1 MRTKTEMLEL
11 FKKQT
16 KEDNRIRLS
25 VLEGSLTNVNIPK
38 EKYQDY
44 DVTFFVT
51 ERDSFLVSDSWL
63 AIFGKVV
70 FMQKPEDMTLF
81 PPEFPK
87 MYSYLMYLED
97 GIKIDLSLV
106 LVEDLPWYLEES
118 DGLVEVLVDK
128 DKLLSDLAPAS
139 DKNYWLKKPNQAEF
153 NDCLN
158 EFWHVSA
165 YVAKGLA
172 RGELLFAMDHLHN
185 NIRQELLRTMSWHIG
200 YEQGYDRSLGKNYKF
215 IQNYLSEENW
225 QDFLLTFD
233 LSTKE
238 KMEHSFWHTLSL
250 FQTYSKQVSVEL
262 GFDYPNDDEV
272 MISFIETF
280 YLKRQGCEKG

>member
-38 EKYQDY
+38 DKYQDY

-63 AIFGKVV
+63 AIFGKVI

-128 DKLLSDLAPAS
+128 DKLLSGLAPAS

-185 NIRQELLRTMSWHIG
+185 NIRQELLRMMSWYIG

-238 KMEHSFWHTLSL
+238 KMEQSFWHTLSL
-250 FQTYSKQVSVEL
+250 FQTYSKRVSLEL

-280 YLKRQGCEKG
+280 YLKR

>member
-38 EKYQDY
+38 DKYQDY

-63 AIFGKVV
+63 AIFGKVI
-70 FMQKPEDMTLF
+70 FMQKPEDMKLF

-185 NIRQELLRTMSWHIG
+185 NIRQELLRMMSWHIG

-280 YLKRQGCEKG
+280 YLKR

>member
-38 EKYQDY
+38 DKYQDY

-185 NIRQELLRTMSWHIG
+185 NIRQELLRMMSWHIG

-280 YLKRQGCEKG
+280 YLKR

>member
-38 EKYQDY
+38 DKYQDY

-128 DKLLSDLAPAS
+128 DRLLSNLAPAS
-139 DKNYWLKKPNQAEF
+139 DKNYWLKEPNQAEF

-185 NIRQELLRTMSWHIG
+185 NIRQELLRMMSWHIG

-272 MISFIETF
+272 MISFIEIF
-280 YLKRQGCEKG
+280 YLKR

>member
-38 EKYQDY
+38 DKYQDN

-106 LVEDLPWYLEES
+106 LVKDLPWYLEES

-128 DKLLSDLAPAS
+128 DRLLSNLAPAS

-185 NIRQELLRTMSWHIG
+185 NIRQELLRMMSWHIG

-238 KMEHSFWHTLSL
+238 KMEQSFWHTLSL
-250 FQTYSKQVSVEL
+250 FQTYSRKVSLEL
-262 GFDYPNDDEV
+262 GFDYPNDEEV

-280 YLKRQGCEKG
+280 YLKR

>member
-38 EKYQDY
+38 DKYQDY

-63 AIFGKVV
+63 AIFGKVI
-70 FMQKPEDMTLF
+70 FMQKPEDMKLF

-185 NIRQELLRTMSWHIG
+185 NIRQELLRMMSWYIG

-238 KMEHSFWHTLSL
+238 KMEQSFWHTLSL
-250 FQTYSKQVSVEL
+250 FQTYSKQVSLEL

-280 YLKRQGCEKG
+280 YLKR

>member
-38 EKYQDY
+38 DKYQDY

-106 LVEDLPWYLEES
+106 LVKDLPWYLEES

-128 DKLLSDLAPAS
+128 DRLLSNLAPAS

-185 NIRQELLRTMSWHIG
+185 NIRQELLRMMSWHIG

-238 KMEHSFWHTLSL
+238 KMEQSFWHTLSL
-250 FQTYSKQVSVEL
+250 FQTYSRKVSLEL
-262 GFDYPNDDEV
+262 GFDYPNDEEV

-280 YLKRQGCEKG
+280 YLKR

>member
-38 EKYQDY
+38 DKYQDY

-51 ERDSFLVSDSWL
+51 ERDSFLVSESWL
-63 AIFGKVV
+63 AIFGKVI
-70 FMQKPEDMTLF
+70 FMQKPEDMKLF

-185 NIRQELLRTMSWHIG
+185 NIRQELLRMMSWYIG

-238 KMEHSFWHTLSL
+238 KMEQSFWHTLSL
-250 FQTYSKQVSVEL
+250 FQTYSKQVSLEL

-272 MISFIETF
+272 MISFIEIF
-280 YLKRQGCEKG
+280 YLKR

>member
-1 MRTKTEMLEL
+1 MRNQTEMLEL

-38 EKYQDY
+38 DKYQDY

-63 AIFGKVV
+63 AIFGKVI

-128 DKLLSDLAPAS
+128 DKLLSNLAPAS
-139 DKNYWLKKPNQAEF
+139 DKNYWLKKPNQVEF

-185 NIRQELLRTMSWHIG
+185 NIRQELLRMMSWHIG

-250 FQTYSKQVSVEL
+250 FQTYSKQVSLEL

-280 YLKRQGCEKG
+280 YLKR

>member
-38 EKYQDY
+38 DKYQDY

-128 DKLLSDLAPAS
+128 DKLLSNLAPAS
-139 DKNYWLKKPNQAEF
+139 DKNYWLKEPNQAEF

-185 NIRQELLRTMSWHIG
+185 NIRQELLRMMSWHIG
-200 YEQGYDRSLGKNYKF
+200 YEQDYDRSLGKNYKF

-238 KMEHSFWHTLSL
+238 KMEQSFWHTLSL

-280 YLKRQGCEKG
+280 YLKR

>member
-38 EKYQDY
+38 DKYQDY

-106 LVEDLPWYLEES
+106 LVKDLPWYLEES

-128 DKLLSDLAPAS
+128 DRLLSNLAPAS
-139 DKNYWLKKPNQAEF
+139 DKNYWLKEPNQAEF

-158 EFWHVSA
+158 EFWYVSA

-185 NIRQELLRTMSWHIG
+185 NIRQELLRMMSWHIG

-280 YLKRQGCEKG
+280 YLKR

>member
-38 EKYQDY
+38 DKYQDY

-185 NIRQELLRTMSWHIG
+185 NIRQELLRMMSWHIG

-238 KMEHSFWHTLSL
+238 KMEQSFWHTLSL
-250 FQTYSKQVSVEL
+250 FQTYSRKVSVEL

-280 YLKRQGCEKG
+280 YLKR

>member
-1 MRTKTEMLEL
+1 
-11 FKKQT
+11 
-16 KEDNRIRLS
+16 
-25 VLEGSLTNVNIPK
+25 
-38 EKYQDY
+38 
-44 DVTFFVT
+44 
-51 ERDSFLVSDSWL
+51 
-63 AIFGKVV
+63 
-70 FMQKPEDMTLF
+70 
-81 PPEFPK
+81 
-87 MYSYLMYLED
+87 MYLED

-185 NIRQELLRTMSWHIG
+185 NIRQELLRMMSWHIG

-238 KMEHSFWHTLSL
+238 KMEQSFWHTLSL
-250 FQTYSKQVSVEL
+250 FQTYSKQVSLEL

-280 YLKRQGCEKG
+280 YLKR

>member
-38 EKYQDY
+38 DKYQDY

-63 AIFGKVV
+63 AIFGKVI
-70 FMQKPEDMTLF
+70 FMQKPEDMKLF

-185 NIRQELLRTMSWHIG
+185 NIRQELLRMMSWYIG

-280 YLKRQGCEKG
+280 YLKR

>member
-1 MRTKTEMLEL
+1 MRNQTEMLEL

-16 KEDNRIRLS
+16 KEDDRIRLS

-38 EKYQDY
+38 DKYQDY

-63 AIFGKVV
+63 AIFGKVI

-128 DKLLSDLAPAS
+128 DRLLSNLAPAS
-139 DKNYWLKKPNQAEF
+139 DKNYWLKKPNQVEF

-185 NIRQELLRTMSWHIG
+185 NIRQELLRMMSWHIG

-238 KMEHSFWHTLSL
+238 KMEQSFWHTLSL
-250 FQTYSKQVSVEL
+250 FQTYSRKVSLEL

-280 YLKRQGCEKG
+280 YLKR

>member
-38 EKYQDY
+38 DKYQDY

-128 DKLLSDLAPAS
+128 DKLLSNLAPAS

-185 NIRQELLRTMSWHIG
+185 NIRQELLRMMSWHIG

-280 YLKRQGCEKG
+280 YLKR

>member
-1 MRTKTEMLEL
+1 MRNQTEMLEL

-38 EKYQDY
+38 DKYQDY

-63 AIFGKVV
+63 AIFGKVI

-128 DKLLSDLAPAS
+128 DKLLSNLAPAS

-185 NIRQELLRTMSWHIG
+185 NIRQELLRMMSWHIG

-215 IQNYLSEENW
+215 IQNYLSEESW

-250 FQTYSKQVSVEL
+250 FQTYSKQVSLEL

-280 YLKRQGCEKG
+280 YLKR

>member
-38 EKYQDY
+38 DKYQDY

-63 AIFGKVV
+63 AIFGKVI

-185 NIRQELLRTMSWHIG
+185 NIRQELLRMMSWHIG

-238 KMEHSFWHTLSL
+238 KMEQSFWHTLSL

-280 YLKRQGCEKG
+280 YLKR

>member
-38 EKYQDY
+38 DKYQDY

-63 AIFGKVV
+63 AIFGKVI
-70 FMQKPEDMTLF
+70 FMQKPEDMKLF

-185 NIRQELLRTMSWHIG
+185 NIRQELLRMMSWHIG

-238 KMEHSFWHTLSL
+238 KMEQSFWHTLSL
-250 FQTYSKQVSVEL
+250 FQTYSKQVSLEL

-272 MISFIETF
+272 MISFIEIF
-280 YLKRQGCEKG
+280 YLKR

>member
-38 EKYQDY
+38 DKYQDY

-185 NIRQELLRTMSWHIG
+185 NIRQELLRMMSWHIG

-238 KMEHSFWHTLSL
+238 KMEQSFWHTLSL
-250 FQTYSKQVSVEL
+250 FQTYSKQVSLEL

-272 MISFIETF
+272 MILFIETF
-280 YLKRQGCEKG
+280 YLKR

>member
-38 EKYQDY
+38 DKYQDY

-128 DKLLSDLAPAS
+128 DRLLSNLAPAS
-139 DKNYWLKKPNQAEF
+139 DKNYWLKKPNQVEF

-185 NIRQELLRTMSWHIG
+185 NIRQELLRMMSWHIG

-238 KMEHSFWHTLSL
+238 KMEQSFWHTLSL
-250 FQTYSKQVSVEL
+250 FQTYSKQVSLEL

-280 YLKRQGCEKG
+280 YLKR

>member
-38 EKYQDY
+38 DKYQDY

-87 MYSYLMYLED
+87 MYSYLIYLED

-106 LVEDLPWYLEES
+106 LVKDLPWYLEES

-128 DKLLSDLAPAS
+128 DRLLSNLAPAS

-185 NIRQELLRTMSWHIG
+185 NIRQELLRMMSWHIG

-238 KMEHSFWHTLSL
+238 KMEQSFWHTLSL
-250 FQTYSKQVSVEL
+250 FQTYSRKVSLEL
-262 GFDYPNDDEV
+262 GFDYPNDEEV

-280 YLKRQGCEKG
+280 YLKR

>member
-1 MRTKTEMLEL
+1 MRNQTEMLEL

-38 EKYQDY
+38 DKYQDY
-44 DVTFFVT
+44 DVIFFVT

-63 AIFGKVV
+63 VIFGKVV

-81 PPEFPK
+81 PSEFPK
-87 MYSYLMYLED
+87 MYSYLMYLDD

-139 DKNYWLKKPNQAEF
+139 DKNYWLRKPNQAEF

-165 YVAKGLA
+165 YVAKGLV

-185 NIRQELLRTMSWHIG
+185 NIRQELLRMMSWHIG
-200 YEQGYDRSLGKNYKF
+200 YEQGYGRSLGKNYKF

-238 KMEHSFWHTLSL
+238 KMEHSFWHTLNL
-250 FQTYSKQVSVEL
+250 FQTYSRKVSLEL

-280 YLKRQGCEKG
+280 YLKR

>member
-1 MRTKTEMLEL
+1 MRNQIEMLDL
-11 FKKQT
+11 FKKIA
-16 KEDNRIRLS
+16 KEDDRIRLS
-25 VLEGSLTNVNIPK
+25 VLEGSLTNINIPK
-38 EKYQDY
+38 DKYQDY

-51 ERDSFLVSDSWL
+51 ERDSFLDSDSWL
-63 AIFGKVV
+63 AIFGKVI

-106 LVEDLPWYLEES
+106 LVEDLSWYLKES
-118 DGLVEVLVDK
+118 DGLVEVLIDK
-128 DKLLSDLAPAS
+128 DKLLSNLAPAS

-185 NIRQELLRTMSWHIG
+185 NIRQELLRMMSWHIG
-200 YEQGYDRSLGKNYKF
+200 YEKGYDRSLGKNYKF
-215 IQNYLSEENW
+215 IQNYLSKEDW

-250 FQTYSKQVSVEL
+250 FKKYSKQVSLEL
-262 GFDYPNDDEV
+262 SFDYPNDDEV
-272 MISFIETF
+272 MMSFIETY
-280 YLKRQGCEKG
+280 YLTKKT

>member
-38 EKYQDY
+38 DKYQDY

-128 DKLLSDLAPAS
+128 DRLLSNLAPAS

-185 NIRQELLRTMSWHIG
+185 NIRQELLRMMSWHIG

-280 YLKRQGCEKG
+280 YLKR

>member
-38 EKYQDY
+38 DKYQDY

-185 NIRQELLRTMSWHIG
+185 NIRQELLRMMSWHIG

-238 KMEHSFWHTLSL
+238 KMEQSFWHTLSL
-250 FQTYSKQVSVEL
+250 FQTYSKQVSLEL

-280 YLKRQGCEKG
+280 YLKR

>member
-38 EKYQDY
+38 DKYQDY

-63 AIFGKVV
+63 AIFGKVI

-81 PPEFPK
+81 PSEFPK
-87 MYSYLMYLED
+87 KYSYLMYLED

-185 NIRQELLRTMSWHIG
+185 NIRQELLRMMSWHIG

-238 KMEHSFWHTLSL
+238 KMEQSFWHTLSL
-250 FQTYSKQVSVEL
+250 FQTYSRKVSVEL

-280 YLKRQGCEKG
+280 YLKK

>member
-38 EKYQDY
+38 DKYQDY

-63 AIFGKVV
+63 AIFGKVI

-128 DKLLSDLAPAS
+128 DKLLSGLAPAS

-185 NIRQELLRTMSWHIG
+185 NIRQELLRMMSWYIG

-238 KMEHSFWHTLSL
+238 KMEQSFWHTLSL
-250 FQTYSKQVSVEL
+250 FQTYSKQVSLEL

-280 YLKRQGCEKG
+280 YLKR

>member
-38 EKYQDY
+38 DKYQDY

-63 AIFGKVV
+63 AIFGKVI
-70 FMQKPEDMTLF
+70 FMQKPEDMKLF

-185 NIRQELLRTMSWHIG
+185 NIRQELLRMMSWYIG

-238 KMEHSFWHTLSL
+238 KMEQSFWHTLSL
-250 FQTYSKQVSVEL
+250 FQTYSKQVSLEL

-272 MISFIETF
+272 MISFIEIF
-280 YLKRQGCEKG
+280 YLKR